1 MAIPNEKNVSEMS
14 EAYQIGWL
22 DFFWNRFLNF
32 YRCFLGVL
40 WPGGRLES
48 GQNLPGATSSAL
60 HSRMSLTWTFIPI
73 KKWPPIF
80 FQCRIF
86 LASCIQCVHQ
96 ANWCCNFET
105 GSLISEHFGFS
116 ELGWHQAYHE
126 ARPWPSGAAEG
137 QVLCASAHTDLACAE
152 INYAQ
157 SWAVRYSLGRWY
169 YINIMNTQPWT
180 SISTTSR

>member
-1 MAIPNEKNVSEMS
+1 MAIPNENNVSEMS

-80 FQCRIF
+80 FNVGF
-86 LASCIQCVHQ
+86 FWPLAFSAFIKQIDAVILRLGLWSQNILVFPNWVGTRPTTKPDRDQVERLKARCYVHLPIQ
-96 ANWCCNFET
+96 
-105 GSLISEHFGFS
+105 I
-116 ELGWHQAYHE
+116 WH
-126 ARPWPSGAAEG
+126 
-137 QVLCASAHTDLACAE
+137 VLRSIMH
-152 INYAQ
+152 
-157 SWAVRYSLGRWY
+157 SRGRFD
-169 YINIMNTQPWT
+169 IV
-180 SISTTSR
+180 